1 MSAEVGGSMTRI
13 GRLIALLAVILCASV
28 PVRAQVEI
36 SAFGG
41 LASLS
46 PGSPHG
52 GVFGAKAGIWVA
64 KHLQLFGE
72 YSRVPLDPTYYL
84 TYMQSAVTRIDYTR
98 RYDAVGG
105 GLLIR
110 FLADRKVQPFVVI
123 PHVAAARY
131 TLSSHSTG
139 NSDQT
144 DLAVGAGGGVRLYC
158 GKNWGIQPEYRAE
171 GFVNTSDFL
180 GRSFGGHILT
190 AGLFVHFGGH

>member
-1 MSAEVGGSMTRI
+1 MTRI
-13 GRLIALLAVILCASV
+13 GRLVALLAAILFASV
-28 PVRAQVEI
+28 PARAQGEI
-36 SAFGG
+36 SGFGG

-52 GVFGAKAGIWVA
+52 GVFGAKAGIWIA
-64 KHLQLFGE
+64 QHLQLFGE
-72 YSRVPLDPTYYL
+72 YSRVPLDPSYYL
-84 TYMQSAVTRIDYTR
+84 TYMQGALARIDYTR
-98 RYDAVGG
+98 RYDLVGG

-131 TLSSHSTG
+131 TLSKNLTG
-139 NSDQT
+139 NSNQT

-158 GKNWGIQPEYRAE
+158 GENWGIQPEYRAE
-171 GFVNTSDFL
+171 GFVNPSDLL

-190 AGLFVHFGGH
+190 AGLFLQFGGK